1 LRRGGQPRARPRFPN
16 AVLAD
21 RPQTHQYQLAPPSA
35 RLRKQGMPPLR
46 SPLGR
51 SPHHCSVDFF
61 EKRPSPHPFYKKG
74 AGIPAPSKGAGIGN
88 AQGKNVSILIV
99 WCRLDSLSTRCW
111 ITIVMRSNDSTAYI
125 SHQRASLSMSILP
138 QQHSRSH
145 TTPFLIAVILTLY
158 VETVFAKII
167 VSSVRPNRGSLAGG
181 TRIHIQV
188 ILCSLS
194 NHDVKS
200 TLI

>member
-1 LRRGGQPRARPRFPN
+1 MNLRIDNRA
-16 AVLAD
+16 
-21 RPQTHQYQLAPPSA
+21 
-35 RLRKQGMPPLR
+35 
-46 SPLGR
+46 
-51 SPHHCSVDFF
+51 SVK
-61 EKRPSPHPFYKKG
+61 E
-74 AGIPAPSKGAGIGN
+74 
-88 AQGKNVSILIV
+88 NVSILIV
-99 WCRLDSLSTRCW
+99 WCRLDSLTLSTRCW

-145 TTPFLIAVILTLY
+145 ATPFLIAVILTFY

-181 TRIHIQV
+181 TRVHIQV

-200 TLI
+200 TLIWRLQTCHSHALSICCNQQLHHSHLAPAGHKLPRNREAHIALHSLDTITSHSLHTCTRQSTWPH